1 MAMNRMLCVLSAV
14 TGGAGAA
21 ILILSVLLNSG
32 NLLNA
37 GLIALLITALFIIA
51 TVLTGHRGQI

>member
-1 MAMNRMLCVLSAV
+1 MNRMLCVLSAV
-14 TGGAGAA
+14 TGGSGAV
-21 ILILSVLLNSG
+21 ILILSVLVNSG

-37 GLIALLITALFIIA
+37 GLIALSITALFMIA

>member
-14 TGGAGAA
+14 TGGSGAV
-21 ILILSVLLNSG
+21 ILILSLLVNSG

-51 TVLTGHRGQI
+51 TVLTAHRGQI